1 VKPNTNQILGLS
13 ASKLLGEVLPQLP
26 TLFAQGSTSLMAFL
40 LMFSSQEAENGVEIR
55 VNENV
60 AMRKLFSQ
68 LASLSKDA
76 TLKSKLEEASRSK
89 DASLKTSDLDAAN
102 YELRRLL
109 IALQTEIEE
118 TQGDKARAAE
128 RQIWQVLKDA
138 AAARVVT
145 IG

>member
-1 VKPNTNQILGLS
+1 
-13 ASKLLGEVLPQLP
+13 
-26 TLFAQGSTSLMAFL
+26 
-40 LMFSSQEAENGVEIR
+40 
-55 VNENV
+55 
-60 AMRKLFSQ
+60 MRKLFSQ